1 MNRAVSNIVLIKL
14 LAVSLITLLLM
25 VTWSDQAPSE
35 RTSTDT
41 ESEHLQLG
49 SKDPTYWDLSW
60 SGDGQ
65 SLDLLSGTGQEKGW
79 LCPRSTA
86 RAQQPFCRRFPAR
99 FLDACHKDGRLQ
111 IVLTNGD
118 IYRVDRALLATDR
131 KFGRL
136 HHAAKPLDLQ
146 SAWIPSSDCSPAP
159 GQAQVY
165 AIDAAG
171 GALHF
176 DGQNWRQINQISALN
191 ASIETAY

>member
-1 MNRAVSNIVLIKL
+1 MSNNVFIKL
-14 LAVSLITLLLM
+14 LAALLIALLLM
-25 VTWSDQAPSE
+25 VAWSDQAPSE
-35 RTSTDT
+35 HTATDAKLG
-41 ESEHLQLG
+41 HLQLG

-65 SLDLLSGTGQEKGW
+65 SLELLSGTGQDKGW

-86 RAQQPFCRRFPAR
+86 REQQPFCRHFPAR

-136 HHAAKPLDLQ
+136 HHAAKPLNLQ
-146 SAWIPSSDCSPAP
+146 SAWIPSSTCSPAP

-171 GALHF
+171 GVLHF
-176 DGQNWRQINQISALN
+176 DGQNWRQINQISALS
-191 ASIETAY
+191 ASIETG

>member
-1 MNRAVSNIVLIKL
+1 MSRYVNNIVLIKL
-14 LAVSLITLLLM
+14 LVVSLITVLLM
-25 VTWSDQAPSE
+25 ATWSGQAPSGPAA
-35 RTSTDT
+35 TDA

-49 SKDPTYWDLSW
+49 SKDSTYWDLSW
-60 SGDGQ
+60 SGDDQ
-65 SLDLLSGTGQEKGW
+65 NLELLSGTGQEKGW
-79 LCPRSTA
+79 LCPRSMA

-111 IVLTNGD
+111 IVFSNGD
-118 IYRVDRALLATDR
+118 IYRVDRALLTTDS

-136 HHAAKPLDLQ
+136 HHAEKPLDLQ

-176 DGQNWRQINQISALN
+176 DGQNWRQINQISALS
-191 ASIETAY
+191 ASIENGY

>member
-1 MNRAVSNIVLIKL
+1 MSRAVNNIELIKL
-14 LAVSLITLLLM
+14 LVASLITLLLM
-25 VTWSDQAPSE
+25 ATWSDQAPSGHPA
-35 RTSTDT
+35 TDA

-49 SKDPTYWDLSW
+49 SKDPTHWDLSW
-60 SGDGQ
+60 SGNGQ
-65 SLDLLSGTGQEKGW
+65 SLELLSGTGQDKGW

-86 RAQQPFCRRFPAR
+86 REQQPFCRHFPAR

-146 SAWIPSSDCSPAP
+146 SAWIPSSSCSPAP

-171 GALHF
+171 GVLHF
-176 DGQNWRQINQISALN
+176 DGQNWRQINQIPALS
-191 ASIETAY
+191 ASIETG